1 MPMVIQKRGKF
12 KRPRGQLH
20 RKCPA
25 ETRQGLGV
33 VVTEMGMG
41 EGRCGCRR
49 MEKLKL
55 TSGSMRDQKQSFL
68 KDTIQRQPQNSQFT
82 EV

>member
-1 MPMVIQKRGKF
+1 MPGRD
-12 KRPRGQLH
+12 
-20 RKCPA
+20 
-25 ETRQGLGV
+25 ETGLGAV
-33 VVTEMGMG
+33 LTEMGMG

-68 KDTIQRQPQNSQFT
+68 KDTIQRQSQNSQFT